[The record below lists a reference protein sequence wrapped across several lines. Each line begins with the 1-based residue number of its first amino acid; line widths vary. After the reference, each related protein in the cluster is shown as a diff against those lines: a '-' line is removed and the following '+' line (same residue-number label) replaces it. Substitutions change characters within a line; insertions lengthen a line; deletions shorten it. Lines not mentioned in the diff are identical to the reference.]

1 MKRNWSIIS
10 VVALATGLVSIC
22 LVGTASDQQSSQP
35 PGVSRKTTEPPRSS
49 GVVIVRGMAMPYLT
63 QGSGIPCLVA
73 GYSSLYQAIFSNE
86 LMKHFQFIFVDWKN
100 SFAAN
105 DPFPQAAKITMDT
118 LVDDLDEVRRQ
129 FGHEKIA
136 ILGASYPG
144 FLPLAYGKKYPS
156 HASHLISIGT
166 PPYANKKTDQASAE
180 YWERDASSERK
191 AAHRRHLEALPD
203 SLLGTLE
210 PLERWVM
217 QYIRDR
223 AICWANPDYDCYWLW
238 LGKRFSLDFE
248 HQYYSV
254 LLADYDPTPDFR
266 AITAPVLIVNGR
278 YDYWTPPKLWE
289 AEKGKLPNLTYHLFE
304 NSGHWPMWEEQ
315 ELFDQTLVDWL
326 KSIKR

>member
-1 MKRNWSIIS
+1 MKRSWSIIS

-22 LVGTASDQQSSQP
+22 LVGAASDQQSSQP
-35 PGVSRKTTEPPRSS
+35 PGISRKTTEPPRSS

-180 YWERDASSERK
+180 YWE
-191 AAHRRHLEALPD
+191 
-203 SLLGTLE
+203 
-210 PLERWVM
+210 
-217 QYIRDR
+217 
-223 AICWANPDYDCYWLW
+223 
-238 LGKRFSLDFE
+238 
-248 HQYYSV
+248 
-254 LLADYDPTPDFR
+254 
-266 AITAPVLIVNGR
+266 
-278 YDYWTPPKLWE
+278 
-289 AEKGKLPNLTYHLFE
+289 
-304 NSGHWPMWEEQ
+304 
-315 ELFDQTLVDWL
+315 
-326 KSIKR
+326 